1 MEGYTN
7 GYRFSLDRLVLY
19 NRSSR
24 VSDIIKGVVLLR
36 GGENME
42 IKITKYDK
50 EVVVDNGSGTV
61 EKYSVT
67 LSKDGGAQ
75 NHPDLD
81 RHEVV
86 GKVTEFLYE

>member
-1 MEGYTN
+1 
-7 GYRFSLDRLVLY
+7 
-19 NRSSR
+19 
-24 VSDIIKGVVLLR
+24 
-36 GGENME
+36 ME